1 MRRIHM
7 FQRVSANGFFASPD
21 GNLDWVIQ
29 EPALDAEAGSQMT
42 DRGAMIF
49 GRKTYQGF
57 ASFWPTQLG
66 DSPTAEAPHG
76 PARRSEALKKMAV
89 WIDGAEK
96 LVFSRT
102 LKDASWN
109 GTKILGAF
117 DPRQVE
123 ELKRGPGS
131 NIMIFGSGSI
141 VSLLTQHGLIDDYT
155 FVLSPIVLGSGLL
168 PIHDVPAKLALKLA
182 DVKQFEHGNVR
193 LHYTKA

>member
-7 FQRVSANGFFASPD
+7 FQRVSANGFFAADD
-21 GNLDWVIQ
+21 GNIEWVIQ

-42 DRGAMIF
+42 DHGAMMF

-66 DSPTAEAPHG
+66 DSTTAEAPHG

-89 WIDGAEK
+89 WIDRAEK
-96 LVFSRT
+96 LVFSHT

-109 GTKILGAF
+109 GTKLLGAF
-117 DPRQVE
+117 DPKRVE
-123 ELKRGPGS
+123 EIKAGAGPS
-131 NIMIFGSGSI
+131 IMIFGSGSI

-155 FVLSPIVLGSGLL
+155 FVLSRSSSAAACCRSTTSPRSS
-168 PIHDVPAKLALKLA
+168 
-182 DVKQFEHGNVR
+182 R
-193 LHYTKA
+193 